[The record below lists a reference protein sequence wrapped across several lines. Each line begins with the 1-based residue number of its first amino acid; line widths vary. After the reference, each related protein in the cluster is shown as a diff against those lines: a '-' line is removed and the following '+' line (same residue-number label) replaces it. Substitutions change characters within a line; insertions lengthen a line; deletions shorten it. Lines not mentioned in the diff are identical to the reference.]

1 VSLLEVED
9 LHVHYGAIH
18 ALKGVSLAAE
28 EGGIVTL
35 VGANGAGKS
44 TTLRAVSGL
53 IKPSAGSI
61 RFRGK
66 SLVGVK
72 PHEIVREGVSHVP
85 EGRIVFANLT
95 VLDNLEM
102 GAYLRKGRAAYSE
115 DLKKVFRLFPR
126 LDERRR
132 QSAGTLSGG
141 EQQMLAIGRALMA
154 KPTLLLMDEPS
165 LGLAP
170 ILVREI
176 FSVIREIRSQGTTI
190 VLVEQN
196 ARMALATADRGYVLE
211 TGSVRMSDRAQALL
225 ESPFVQAAYLGG
237 PG

>member
-1 VSLLEVED
+1 
-9 LHVHYGAIH
+9 
-18 ALKGVSLAAE
+18 
-28 EGGIVTL
+28 
-35 VGANGAGKS
+35 
-44 TTLRAVSGL
+44 
-53 IKPSAGSI
+53 
-61 RFRGK
+61 
-66 SLVGVK
+66 VGVK

-85 EGRIVFANLT
+85 DGRIVFANLT

-132 QSAGTLSGG
+132 QAAGTLSGG

-176 FSVIREIRSQGTTI
+176 FSVIREIRGQGTTI

-211 TGSVRMSDRAQALL
+211 TGLVRMSDRAQALL